1 MFLFLPILSVII
13 LIQVAVK
20 SNEQI
25 SVSESNQTLA
35 FCIVFGLAPL
45 LIAIVTYGSHYLNRI
60 KPRYTDKTLLF
71 SAAIPYL
78 VFFYLIFNLFHG
90 SKNEKWLLVVFNS
103 STNSFEWLRQY
114 LIQNYLG
121 QPETIQTLGA
131 IITSFIN
138 ILCVLQYYIVFGLY
152 LFVYYFFNQKG
163 SRDYNTPQVV
173 AFIGANRLVLLGF
186 WLIVIVEFLMATIN
200 WQNSFF
206 AFKKNNASG
215 DFYLFIYCILEVF
228 FDFIVPLIILLIFP
242 LILPLAAGWKK
253 LENSEYLS
261 LLAKTANE
269 NNFKYNK
276 IYLANN
282 PGLITAGIIGVFS
295 RTKNLFFTKDILSI
309 LNEKEIEAVMLHEIG
324 HSKYKHIVF
333 YLFFFMMIKTCLMFL
348 VFIPGAEIFGGVISF
363 VILLISL
370 RYAWGWLS
378 RQFERQAD
386 LNAAEVQGT
395 PEHIVNSF
403 YKIAG
408 RGHALDK
415 PSWHHG
421 SLRERINN
429 LIEAFG
435 TDGSTIRIAYHNR
448 IKKIKTVILLSFL
461 IVSGIWIFINY
472 NNEPKGEL
480 KAALVNS
487 KLAFVS
493 LLEKKYAL
501 SEKYYLE
508 ANSILE
514 NKDSRIEKDKKR
526 NQLLAINYYNLS
538 CCYALWG
545 KHNEALVFLN
555 KTLPLFDVELMTP
568 ISISPLNVLKV
579 QTDPDLNSIRNL
591 PEYSLF
597 IEELKKIE
605 RSLSIQSWEENK

>member
-1 MFLFLPILSVII
+1 MFLFLPILIVIV

-20 SNEQI
+20 SIGQI
-25 SVSESNQTLA
+25 GPSESKQTLA
-35 FCIVFGLAPL
+35 FCIVFGIAPL

-60 KPRYTDKTLLF
+60 KPRYTDKTLWF
-71 SAAIPYL
+71 SATIPYI
-78 VFFYLIFNLFHG
+78 VFFYLISTQLYD
-90 SKNEKWLLVVFNS
+90 SKNEKWLLVVFNGS
-103 STNSFEWLRQY
+103 NNSFEWLRQY
-114 LIQNYLG
+114 LIQKYLA

-138 ILCVLQYYIVFGLY
+138 ILYVLQYYIVFGFY

-163 SRDYNTPQVV
+163 SRDYNTPQLV
-173 AFIGANRLVLLGF
+173 AFIGANRIVLLGF
-186 WLIVIVEFLMATIN
+186 WLVIIFEFLMAAIN
-200 WQNSFF
+200 WQNDFF
-206 AFKKNNASG
+206 AFKKNNANG
-215 DFYLFIYCILEVF
+215 DFYLLFYCILEGF
-228 FDFIVPLIILLIFP
+228 SEFIVPLIILLIFP

-269 NNFKYNK
+269 NNFKYNN

-295 RTKNLFFTKDILSI
+295 RTTNLFFTKDILSI

-324 HSKYKHIVF
+324 HSKYKHIIF
-333 YLFFFMMIKTCLMFL
+333 YLFFFMLIKTFLMFL
-348 VFIPGAEIFGGVISF
+348 VFIPGIEIFGGVISF

-386 LNAAEVQGT
+386 LNAAEAQGT

-429 LIEAFG
+429 LIEAFE
-435 TDGSTIRIAYHNR
+435 TNGSTIRIAYHNH
-448 IKKIKTVILLSFL
+448 IKKIKTMILLSFL

-472 NNEPKGEL
+472 NNEPKGDL

-487 KLAFVS
+487 KLAFAS

-514 NKDSRIEKDKKR
+514 NKNSRFEKDKKR

-545 KHNEALVFLN
+545 KHKEALVFLD
-555 KTLPLFDVELMTP
+555 KTLPLFDFELMTHR
-568 ISISPLNVLKV
+568 SISPLNVLKV

-591 PEYSLF
+591 PEFSLF
-597 IEELKKIE
+597 VEELKKIE
-605 RSLSIQSWEENK
+605 KSFSIQSWQENR